1 LRLLRTHNNMKRML
15 INATQPEEVR
25 VALVDGQRLFDL
37 DMESDS
43 REQKKANIYKGKI
56 TRVEPSLEAAFVDY
70 GADRHGFLPLKEIA
84 KEYFSKQPERGQRP
98 NIRDVIREGTEVFV
112 QVDKEERGNKG
123 AALTT
128 FISLAGRYLVLM
140 PNNPRAGGISRRI
153 EGEDRNQLKE
163 ALSGVKISDQ
173 MGVIIRTAG
182 IGRSSEELQWDL
194 DYLTTLWDA
203 MQAVKDRPAPF
214 LVYQE
219 SNVVI
224 RAIRDYLRAD
234 IGEVLI
240 DHPAV
245 YEQAMQFV
253 RQVIPTFESRVKL
266 YKESTPLFNR
276 FQIESQIETAFER
289 EVQLP
294 SGGSIVIDPTEA
306 LVSIDI
312 NSARATRGGDIEE
325 TALNTNLEAA
335 DEIARQLRLR
345 DIGGLIVI
353 DFIDMTPIKNQREVE
368 NRLRDALKLD
378 RARVQMGRISRFGLL
393 EMSRQRLRPSLSET
407 RGSVCPRCSG
417 TGVIRDTGSLA
428 LSIMRLIEEESSKD
442 RTAQIRAILP
452 VSVATFLL
460 NEKRNEVHAIEE
472 RHKVRIV
479 IVPNPNMETPHYEVV
494 RLRDDHTVATMDDLS
509 YAIQPEVTAEESEIA
524 PPTRVAP
531 THIAPEPIAEAESAP
546 RAEVASKPR
555 AEAEARAPYHHMP
568 KAVETPSFAQRV
580 VTSLRSL
587 FGGAP
592 AKPESAP
599 VPEKPA
605 VAKAA
610 EPARNSE
617 SRSSNGRGG
626 DKRRGGGRNKPRD
639 NDSRRRDSRD
649 NRDDRQDEIITIEP
663 EHNLPPIGEKPAEK
677 REEGAEGG
685 RTRRRRR
692 GERKRGEKSD
702 KPTTSADEASTDS
715 NNLPTQPDVVENEA
729 DKQNAPDQDQ
739 SRRRGRRRR
748 GGERTAKRTA
758 MPGMESQTDGEAPGT
773 ETTATDI
780 AGTEANSSD
789 VQSTGIQ
796 SAEAKAAGAKSLDE
810 QPTQLS
816 VTPVLQDES
825 APEQPPVASSA
836 SADDEPQFKTYAEST
851 QSSASNPYA
860 ESPDQAT
867 AAQTDLP
874 GDASKAESVASPEID
889 AKATEAD
896 ESIEAE
902 TLVEAETPVEA
913 EPVVKAGKSR
923 RGNQRQRSGRRAP
936 EQSSI
941 EFEQNDAPELSANS
955 TDQSSTPVT
964 DSKTDT
970 NSETATTEALHS
982 QAEEQTQLVQQDMIR
997 DMDADAPP
1005 SVQASEKGAD
1015 TTENVDHS
1023 EAEIGAAPAEVVI
1036 PATEPE
1042 EPVTADTAA
1051 DTRESTDSSGKAENE
1066 PALEEQ
1072 QEQPQTQQHQ
1082 PEPEEPRVRRR
1093 APNDPRLKRD
1103 KAQ

>member
-1 LRLLRTHNNMKRML
+1 MRLLRTHNNMKRML

-253 RQVIPTFESRVKL
+253 RQVIPTFENRVKL

-472 RHKVRIV
+472 RHKVRVV

-494 RLRDDHTVATMDDLS
+494 RLRDDHTVATIDDLS
-509 YAIQPEVTAEESEIA
+509 YAIQPETAPEEPSTVTRPPKREEAAVKAIA

-531 THIAPEPIAEAESAP
+531 QPV
-546 RAEVASKPR
+546 AEVVSKTNEDASDLASKPK
-555 AEAEARAPYHHMP
+555 AEAQASAPYHHMP
-568 KAVETPSFAQRV
+568 KAVEAPSFAKRV
-580 VTSLRSL
+580 ISSLRSL
-587 FGGAP
+587 FAGTP
-592 AKPESAP
+592 AKPEPA
-599 VPEKPA
+599 PEKPP
-605 VAKAA
+605 VAKAPA
-610 EPARNSE
+610 PAPARSSE
-617 SRSSNGRGG
+617 SRSSNSRGG
-626 DKRRGGGRNKPRD
+626 DKRRGGRSKPRD
-639 NDSRRRDSRD
+639 SDSRRRDSRD
-649 NRDDRQDEIITIEP
+649 ERQDEIITIEP
-663 EHNLPPIGEKPAEK
+663 EHNLPPIGEKSTDK

-692 GERKRGEKSD
+692 GDRKRGEKSD
-702 KPTTSADEASTDS
+702 KPASTAAEDTNESSTSA
-715 NNLPTQPDVVENEA
+715 QPDTVEIDTDKLNEA
-729 DKQNAPDQDQ
+729 DQEQ

-748 GGERTAKRTA
+748 GGERTAKRTL
-758 MPGMESQTDGEAPGT
+758 MPGMEEQDSNQAQGT
-773 ETTATDI
+773 EGSKPEAEADVPEKAAEMQMPTSDA
-780 AGTEANSSD
+780 AEQRTEAS
-789 VQSTGIQ
+789 
-796 SAEAKAAGAKSLDE
+796 
-810 QPTQLS
+810 
-816 VTPVLQDES
+816 
-825 APEQPPVASSA
+825 PEQPPVQSNV
-836 SADDEPQFKTYAEST
+836 SADDAPQF
-851 QSSASNPYA
+851 
-860 ESPDQAT
+860 T
-867 AAQTDLP
+867 ANADTSVT
-874 GDASKAESVASPEID
+874 DASDADSTVADTALEATTDAQAEAVS
-889 AKATEAD
+889 ATETDA
-896 ESIEAE
+896 A
-902 TLVEAETPVEA
+902 PVEKPA
-913 EPVVKAGKSR
+913 KSR

-941 EFEQNDAPELSANS
+941 EFDQAEATDLSSAPLGES
-955 TDQSSTPVT
+955 TEPGSE
-964 DSKTDT
+964 
-970 NSETATTEALHS
+970 SETGSEAVTKAS
-982 QAEEQTQLVQQDMIR
+982 TVSGQTDEPTQLVQQDLIR
-997 DMDADAPP
+997 EMDAEAVTP
-1005 SVQASEKGAD
+1005 SHSPAEP
-1015 TTENVDHS
+1015 TEV
-1023 EAEIGAAPAEVVI
+1023 AEVVEESVTAEKPGAETTADAASEATVSGADVDDKEPAEE
-1036 PATEPE
+1036 PATSVAEDDIARQDNSPVEETEDTPAAE
-1042 EPVTADTAA
+1042 EPTQ
-1051 DTRESTDSSGKAENE
+1051 
-1066 PALEEQ
+1066 PL
-1072 QEQPQTQQHQ
+1072 EQPQQS
-1082 PEPEEPRVRRR
+1082 EPEQPRARRR